1 MGLNYL
7 KTFEQFLNENEST
20 EDDLLEK
27 LIIFNNKPYQPF
39 GNVVILAGG
48 AGSGKGFIKN
58 NILGMDG
65 WGFDVDE
72 LKALAMGSTKFSA
85 KVKADLGVDITKMDL
100 RTPEDV
106 EQLHRIVND
115 TYGVDQK
122 KLQRLYASVLSAHP
136 DRKPNLIFDVTL
148 KNIKKL
154 NEIAQFAH
162 ELGYDMQ
169 HIHIVWVINHIELA
183 KKQNLGRKRI
193 VPEDILVSTH
203 EGASATM
210 LKIINMGEDVSRYM
224 DGDIVFCFAQA
235 GVDTHLV
242 TKKQDIPSEIGV
254 VSRHKEGTVMYM
266 DETFFSY
273 AKRAGQPTLP
283 LEKIA
288 DDVIA
293 KINEYT
299 PINWRE

>member
-7 KTFEQFLNENEST
+7 KTFEQFLNENQEMD
-20 EDDLLEK
+20 DDLLEK
-27 LIIFNNKPYQPF
+27 LIIFNNKPFQPF
-39 GNVVILAGG
+39 GNVVIMAGG
-48 AGSGKGFIKN
+48 AGSGKGFIKS

-72 LKALAMGSTKFSA
+72 LKSLAMGSTKFSA
-85 KVKADLGVDITKMDL
+85 KVKEETGVDITKMDL

-106 EQLHRIVND
+106 AQLHHIVND
-115 TYGVDQK
+115 VYGVDQK
-122 KLQRLYASVLSAHP
+122 KMQRIYTSVLAAHP

-162 ELGYDMQ
+162 ELGYDME

-183 KKQNLGRKRI
+183 KKQNLNRSRI
-193 VPEDILVSTH
+193 VPEDILVATH

-224 DGDIVFCFAQA
+224 NGDIVFCFAQA
-235 GVDTHLV
+235 GVDTNLV
-242 TKKQDIPSEIGV
+242 TKKQDIPSDIGT
-254 VSRHKEGTVMYM
+254 VSKHKGGTVMYM
-266 DETFFSY
+266 NETFFSY

-283 LEKIA
+283 LDKIA

-299 PINWRE
+299 PIEWR